1 MGSIFLKEIK
11 KIQLVDNKQMFME
24 KAQKHS
30 FVVFKVY
37 PNLKTDDDCT
47 VFEQFIPRNKS
58 RGSFVGRDGSR
69 ADLEFNH
76 RVGRAMR
83 PVRVSGPYRTGV
95 WCEWIEDQ

>member
-1 MGSIFLKEIK
+1 
-11 KIQLVDNKQMFME
+11 ME

-95 WCEWIEDQ
+95 WCQWMKTSDSQSSTRV

>member
-1 MGSIFLKEIK
+1 
-11 KIQLVDNKQMFME
+11 ME

-37 PNLKTDDDCT
+37 PNLKTDDDRT

-58 RGSFVGRDGSR
+58 RGSFVGRDRSR

-83 PVRVSGPYRTGV
+83 PVRPVKPVRVSGPYRTGV
-95 WCEWIEDQ
+95 WYQ